1 MCNLY
6 SLTKGQA
13 AIRDWF
19 RASHDRTGNLPL
31 FPGIFP
37 DQMAPI
43 VRNGADGEREL
54 VMARWGMPGPP
65 QFGGAPITNIR
76 NVGSPHWR
84 GWLGKQNRCIVP
96 ATSFCEYADTKPRK
110 TPKWFALSEDR
121 PLFAFAGLWTP
132 WRGVRGPKSAP
143 VDGQHEL
150 FGFLTTEANAVVAP
164 IHPKAMPVILTT
176 PAEVDLWLLAD
187 APKALELQRPLPD
200 DALRIVASGEKED
213 GPREDAAP
221 EPGSRPNAPAL
232 TRFEGFSLTT
242 ILFADGNA
250 QIPAVRRQL
259 GQLGTG
265 GWSAALHI
273 LVKNSARDYVVDLFL
288 ATLTLH
294 SNHGNR
300 GSPHFVSRKT
310 ELAIKTVLAGH

>member
-37 DQMAPI
+37 DQMAPV
-43 VRNGADGEREL
+43 VRRRADGEREL

-84 GWLGKQNRCIVP
+84 RWLAPASRCVVP

-110 TPKWFALSEDR
+110 TPTWFALAQDR
-121 PLFAFAGLWTP
+121 PLFALAGLWTP
-132 WRGVRGPKSAP
+132 WPGVRGPKSAP
-143 VDGQHEL
+143 IEGEHEL
-150 FGFLTTEANAVVAP
+150 FGFLTTAPNAIVAP

-176 PAEVDLWLLAD
+176 AEEVDLWLAAD

-213 GPREDAAP
+213 GAA
-221 EPGSRPNAPAL
+221 EKAL
-232 TRFEGFSLTT
+232 E
-242 ILFADGNA
+242 
-250 QIPAVRRQL
+250 
-259 GQLGTG
+259 
-265 GWSAALHI
+265 
-273 LVKNSARDYVVDLFL
+273 
-288 ATLTLH
+288 
-294 SNHGNR
+294 
-300 GSPHFVSRKT
+300 
-310 ELAIKTVLAGH
+310 

>member
-37 DQMAPI
+37 DPMAPI

-84 GWLGKQNRCIVP
+84 GWLGKHNRCIVP

-110 TPKWFALSEDR
+110 TPKWFALSPPEAALVVQILRLVPADR
-121 PLFAFAGLWTP
+121 P
-132 WRGVRGPKSAP
+132 VRQPESDP
-143 VDGQHEL
+143 
-150 FGFLTTEANAVVAP
+150 N
-164 IHPKAMPVILTT
+164 
-176 PAEVDLWLLAD
+176 
-187 APKALELQRPLPD
+187 RP
-200 DALRIVASGEKED
+200 
-213 GPREDAAP
+213 
-221 EPGSRPNAPAL
+221 
-232 TRFEGFSLTT
+232 
-242 ILFADGNA
+242 
-250 QIPAVRRQL
+250 
-259 GQLGTG
+259 
-265 GWSAALHI
+265 
-273 LVKNSARDYVVDLFL
+273 
-288 ATLTLH
+288 
-294 SNHGNR
+294 
-300 GSPHFVSRKT
+300 
-310 ELAIKTVLAGH
+310 

>member
-19 RASHDRTGNLPL
+19 RACNDRTGNLPL

-76 NVGSPHWR
+76 NVGSAHWR
-84 GWLGKQNRCIVP
+84 GWFGKQNRCVVP

-110 TPKWFALSEDR
+110 TPKWFAINEDR

-132 WRGVRGPKSAP
+132 WRSVRGPKSAP

-164 IHPKAMPVILTT
+164 IHPKAMP
-176 PAEVDLWLLAD
+176 
-187 APKALELQRPLPD
+187 
-200 DALRIVASGEKED
+200 S
-213 GPREDAAP
+213 
-221 EPGSRPNAPAL
+221 
-232 TRFEGFSLTT
+232 F
-242 ILFADGNA
+242 
-250 QIPAVRRQL
+250 
-259 GQLGTG
+259 
-265 GWSAALHI
+265 
-273 LVKNSARDYVVDLFL
+273 
-288 ATLTLH
+288 
-294 SNHGNR
+294 
-300 GSPHFVSRKT
+300 
-310 ELAIKTVLAGH
+310 